1 MNQNN
6 LLSKKEFN
14 KEPKEM
20 LKGKQQCR
28 IYELSTTPNV
38 LKEQHPKLE
47 IKLALFPLQDF
58 SMWKH
63 WHNSSIRG
71 SHQKSNYDQFFG
83 RSKVHQNCTLHKYQT
98 TLPFKQSR
106 QFLRTF
112 CHKTNPKNV
121 RWFPSFPICQS
132 FQSFVHVSLA
142 SFISS
147 KNRQR
152 TEEHGFAKS

>member
-14 KEPKEM
+14 KELKEM

-71 SHQKSNYDQFFG
+71 SHQKSNYDQLFWKVKSS
-83 RSKVHQNCTLHKYQT
+83 SKMYFTQMSNNFALKAILTVLK
-98 TLPFKQSR
+98 R
-106 QFLRTF
+106 AF

-152 TEEHGFAKS
+152 TEHGFAKS